1 MRRHGFGCSPW
12 LAALALVA
20 ILLPAV
26 CAVDAAETY
35 PSKPIRLLV
44 PYGPGGIGDL
54 TARVVAEKM
63 GENMGQ
69 RIVIENRPSAGM
81 TVSGEMAMRGPADGY
96 TILHGGNGTAISAS
110 LFKSLPYDILK
121 DFTQLSALA
130 AFDLLVLVAADSKFG
145 SLGDLMAFAKS
156 NPGKLTIGTVSVG
169 STQHLSSE
177 LFKSM
182 FKIDAV
188 VVPYKDTPGLIV
200 SLRAK
205 TVDLAFEFVPAV
217 LSQIQNKTVRA
228 LAIAANKRFVGLPDV
243 PTTAESG
250 FPAFR
255 VSGWNMYNV
264 KNGTPRPI
272 IDRLNKEIIDA
283 LKSPDV
289 VQKLRT
295 LGAEPWPMTTEEA
308 RAHMTSEVGR
318 WKGVIES
325 AKIERR

>member
-1 MRRHGFGCSPW
+1 
-12 LAALALVA
+12 
-20 ILLPAV
+20 
-26 CAVDAAETY
+26 
-35 PSKPIRLLV
+35 
-44 PYGPGGIGDL
+44 
-54 TARVVAEKM
+54 
-63 GENMGQ
+63 
-69 RIVIENRPSAGM
+69 
-81 TVSGEMAMRGPADGY
+81 
-96 TILHGGNGTAISAS
+96 
-110 LFKSLPYDILK
+110 
-121 DFTQLSALA
+121 
-130 AFDLLVLVAADSKFG
+130 
-145 SLGDLMAFAKS
+145 MAFAKS